1 MNMRQFAD
9 LPRLNGKEITVGVIG
24 CGRIAER
31 HVDAYRKLEGVRV
44 IVADQDQAAADR
56 LAGSQQVESAASPAR
71 LLDHSAVD
79 AIDVCVPTKA
89 HAEIVLAALAQGKHV
104 FCEKPLCE
112 TREQAEAIAVAQ
124 ECARRRVMVGY
135 LYRFHP
141 AFQFAKQVLE
151 DQIIGAPYFG
161 LFRLGGRGSHRAWK
175 HTAETGG
182 GATLEMM
189 VHNLDLIQWLLG
201 PAGDVRVLGR
211 DTFLPNRAIDGRS
224 VQVDAE
230 DYVLA
235 ELQLRQGGVRVLCES
250 DLVTPSYM
258 NYVEIQGE
266 NGTLFSSILHYLPTV
281 VYCREP
287 RGVFNLGNNL
297 RQFQPVNLFEREL
310 GHFIQTLRSEAPP
323 VNGVSDSIEVMGLV
337 DRIREGSLVNDR

>member
-1 MNMRQFAD
+1 MGLPPFTD
-9 LPRLNGKEITVGVIG
+9 LPRLSGREITVGVIG

-31 HVDAYRKLEGVRV
+31 HVDAYRKLDGVKV

-56 LAGSQQVESAASPAR
+56 LAEAQHVESAGSPAR
-71 LLDHSAVD
+71 LLGLLEVD
-79 AIDVCVPTKA
+79 AIDVCVPTTA

-112 TREQAEAIAVAQ
+112 SAEQAQAIAAAQ
-124 ECARRRVMVGY
+124 ARARRLVMVGY

-151 DQIIGAPYFG
+151 DQIIGRPYFG

-175 HTAETGG
+175 HTAEAGG

-189 VHNLDLIQWLLG
+189 VHNLDLIHWLLG
-201 PAGDVRVLGR
+201 PTDQVQVLGR
-211 DTFLPNRAIDGRS
+211 DTFLPSRAIDS
-224 VQVDAE
+224 QTVQVNAE

-235 ELQLRQGGVRVLCES
+235 ELRLRQGSLRVLCES

-266 NGTLFSSILHYLPTV
+266 NGTLFTSILNYLPTV

-297 RQFQPVNLFEREL
+297 REFQTVNLFEREL
-310 GHFIQTLRSEAPP
+310 GHFIQALRSEMPP
-323 VNGVSDSIEVMGLV
+323 VNGVTDSIEVMGLV
-337 DRIREGSLVNDR
+337 DQIREGRFVSGH